1 LFLPGLLLAAGL
13 LCEVLFSPFNRIYAM
28 RSQWLSR
35 SEGYALPVHPYNPR
49 MAQINYTKMTGL
61 GNDFMVLRGVPV
73 PASADIRRL
82 ADRATGVGFDQLL
95 WLDEP
100 RNADEDVYYRVFNA
114 DGGEVEQC
122 GNGARCIVRY
132 VAGDD
137 NALDRTWRL
146 GFPGGVLEGHLL
158 PDGNVAVAMGEPN
171 FSPASLPF
179 IAAAESDSYELQVGD
194 ETIAVAVASMGNP
207 HAVMDVADVTSAPVE
222 RLGPLLERH
231 ERFPNRANIGFRQFV
246 SPERIRL
253 RVFERGVGETQ
264 ACGTGACA
272 AVVTGQRA
280 GRLSAEVTVELPGGE
295 LRVRW
300 SGVGTPVWLSGAADK
315 VSEGVVD
322 V

>member
-1 LFLPGLLLAAGL
+1 
-13 LCEVLFSPFNRIYAM
+13 
-28 RSQWLSR
+28 
-35 SEGYALPVHPYNPR
+35 
-49 MAQINYTKMTGL
+49 MAQISYTKMTGL

-73 PASADIRRL
+73 PAAADIIRL
-82 ADRATGVGFDQLL
+82 ADRVAGVGFDQLL

-100 RNADEDVYYRVFNA
+100 RNAAEDVYYRVFNA

-132 VAGDD
+132 VAADEND
-137 NALDRTWRL
+137 PDRIWRL
-146 GFPGGVLEGHLL
+146 GFQDGVLEGHLL
-158 PDGNVAVAMGEPN
+158 ADGNIAVAMGEPD

-179 IAAAESDSYELQVGD
+179 IAAAESDTYDLQVGD
-194 ETIAVAVASMGNP
+194 ETITVAVASMGNP
-207 HAVMDVADVTSAPVE
+207 HAVLDVADVSRAPVE

-280 GRLSAEVTVELPGGE
+280 GRLGEEVTVELPGGE

-300 SGVGTPVWLSGAADK
+300 SGVGTPVWLIGAADK